1 VRPVRAAAR
10 GTEHDHELAVSDA
23 EVDSL
28 EGGDNDVSQ
37 PQGIELESSSI
48 ASG

>member
-1 VRPVRAAAR
+1 MRK
-10 GTEHDHELAVSDA
+10 
-23 EVDSL
+23 VDSL
-28 EGGDNDVSQ
+28 EGGDNDVAQ